1 MHRLHARPPR
11 PAAEPHLAL
20 VPAGALDGQ
29 PCAAAV
35 QQVRA
40 RRLARVVRP
49 HKHACRPLLGA
60 HEREVLHQLR
70 LLQQVAAGLAG
81 GDALQLVEHHRLG
94 PALGAELRGVHRD
107 QGPRLRCRAG
117 LLTCNEFHVSR
128 ALIKAKWAAS
138 VLLRLLG
145 AGETGRLRPSL
156 NPRLPFLQFSKLDT
170 PAASVQGALGEAAL
184 ALPAP
189 NRAESPP
196 GLQPQRHEAQSPA
209 GLRPQAAASHGA
221 PPGAQGLQAAAAWG
235 AGV

>member
-1 MHRLHARPPR
+1 M
-11 PAAEPHLAL
+11 
-20 VPAGALDGQ
+20 PAGALDGQ

-40 RRLARVVRP
+40 RGLARVVRP

-128 ALIKAKWAAS
+128 ALIKAKWAPPSCCDCWAP
-138 VLLRLLG
+138 VKLAACWRG
-145 AGETGRLRPSL
+145 PSL
-156 NPRLPFLQFSKLDT
+156 NPRLPFLHFSKLDT

-196 GLQPQRHEAQSPA
+196 GLQPQCHEAQSPA
-209 GLRPQAAASHGA
+209 GLRPQAAAGHGA